1 MRHPLYR
8 SSEVEMIEASMA
20 ELEKLYG
27 KRRTYDE
34 LMNNLEML
42 FRPFVC
48 FKKQRS
54 FLFCKW
60 NDFGKIQG
68 RI

>member
-1 MRHPLYR
+1 
-8 SSEVEMIEASMA
+8 MIEAST

-42 FRPFVC
+42 FHPFVC

-54 FLFCKW
+54 FLFCK
-60 NDFGKIQG
+60 
-68 RI
+68 

>member
-1 MRHPLYR
+1 MTMK
-8 SSEVEMIEASMA
+8 VEASMA

-42 FRPFVC
+42 FHPFVC

-60 NDFGKIQG
+60 NDFGKIQE

>member
-1 MRHPLYR
+1 MIPM
-8 SSEVEMIEASMA
+8 VEGSA

-42 FRPFVC
+42 FHPFVC

-54 FLFCKW
+54 FLFLQVSRLWK
-60 NDFGKIQG
+60 DSGKNLNY
-68 RI
+68 